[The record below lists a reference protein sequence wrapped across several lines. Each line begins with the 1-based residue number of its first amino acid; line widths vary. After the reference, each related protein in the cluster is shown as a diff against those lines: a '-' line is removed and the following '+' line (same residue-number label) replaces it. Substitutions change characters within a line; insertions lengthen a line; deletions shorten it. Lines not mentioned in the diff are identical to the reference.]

1 MSIMKQALKTAIRGV
16 ALTVLA
22 AAAVNSAH
30 AYAPLGG
37 TYYASNN
44 CAVVGFCNAS
54 GIGNE
59 LEVNLGPITNLY
71 VGEQWNLNTYLT
83 GSTGSGYAGLGT
95 NNIDWGVVGSTGP
108 SSSGGSYY
116 ATAIYESQG
125 NPDNASAVNALTTL
139 FGSPSSS
146 QAGQIPSTGYVVQS
160 TGVSYSWANNVDG
173 SGPGSPLSGGTVPIS
188 DLSGSLCTETP
199 ASGSYTFAQDS
210 ATWYV
215 QGSSGGA
222 TTNYFAFNSAGILMF
237 TNLVVASGPPMPKI
251 VAVTRTSTTT
261 TIYFTTTNSFTYS
274 LYYTNSAG
282 LTAPTANWAVSLT
295 TLTGNGLT
303 NSLTDTT
310 ADANR
315 FYRIGVH

>member
-1 MSIMKQALKTAIRGV
+1 MKQALKKAIRDM

-30 AYAPLGG
+30 AYASLGG

-54 GIGNE
+54 GLGNE
-59 LEVNLGPITNLY
+59 LDVNLGPITNLY
-71 VGEQWNLNTYLT
+71 VGEQWNLNTLLT
-83 GSTGSGYAGLGT
+83 GATGSGYAGLGT
-95 NNIDWGVVGSTGP
+95 NNIDWGVIG
-108 SSSGGSYY
+108 SSGSLGVGNYY
-116 ATAIYESQG
+116 ATAIYQPQ
-125 NPDNASAVNALTTL
+125 NTPDNAQNVNELTHL
-139 FGSPSSS
+139 FGSPNTS
-146 QAGQIPSTGYVVQS
+146 QAGQIPSTGYLVQS
-160 TGVSYSWANNVDG
+160 TGVAWSWALQVDG
-173 SGPGSPLSGGTVPIS
+173 SANGTQDSTCPYAVLNGSP
-188 DLSGSLCTETP
+188 CTETP

-215 QGSSGGA
+215 QGPGGGA
-222 TTNYFAFNSAGILMF
+222 TTNYFAFNSAGILIF
-237 TNLVVASGPPMPKI
+237 TNLVVSSGPPAPKI
-251 VAVTRTSTTT
+251 VAITRANTTT

-282 LTAPTANWAVSLT
+282 LTAPTTNWAVSLT

-303 NSLTDTT
+303 NSLSDTT
-310 ADANR
+310 ANANR